1 MDIVIFRRQTKTET
15 GVGNRE
21 FGVAAVDIAAGE
33 AGEIAEIFLAGAA
46 EIVFCHQEH
55 YDGSGYPSGL
65 QGREI
70 PIGARIFAVADTL
83 DAITSDRPYRKARS
97 FDAAREEILRCSG
110 TQFDPAVVE
119 AFLKIPNELWQEL
132 RSEISG
138 QSKRFSNFDTAQPIN
153 DEEMQ

>member
-1 MDIVIFRRQTKTET
+1 MLRKIP
-15 GVGNRE
+15 
-21 FGVAAVDIAAGE
+21 
-33 AGEIAEIFLAGAA
+33 FLAGAA

-55 YDGSGYPSGL
+55 YDGSGYPSGHS
-65 QGREI
+65 GREI
-70 PIGARIFAVADTL
+70 PVGARIFAVADTL

-97 FDAAREEILRCSG
+97 FDAAREEVLRCSG

-138 QSKRFSNFDTAQPIN
+138 QNRRYSTFELTSPPGSSDSQG
-153 DEEMQ
+153 

>member
-1 MDIVIFRRQTKTET
+1 MLRKIP
-15 GVGNRE
+15 
-21 FGVAAVDIAAGE
+21 
-33 AGEIAEIFLAGAA
+33 FLSGAA

-55 YDGSGYPSGL
+55 FDGSGYPSGL
-65 QGREI
+65 AGRDI
-70 PIGARIFAVADTL
+70 PVGARIFAVADTL

-97 FDAAREEILRCSG
+97 FDAAREEVLRCSG

-138 QSKRFSNFDTAQPIN
+138 QNRRFSSFELAQPSPQEFKN
-153 DEEMQ
+153 